1 MRSRVRDVA
10 VVSPQKRAAH
20 SVRPSIP
27 EVSVIVASGGPSYW
41 AALGLLDDAMALRPR
56 QGWWGECIWIGM
68 CGTMV
73 FVEMRGIG
81 TENGDVGGR
90 EEEGEEDA
98 EDDEEEEE
106 AVERAVEDDGEGQR
120 RDKRGRGHESE
131 GDRAAHLR
139 TEARFPSPS
148 ITRPNKES
156 AKLTQ
161 IKRQSALRNKIQ

>member
-1 MRSRVRDVA
+1 
-10 VVSPQKRAAH
+10 
-20 SVRPSIP
+20 
-27 EVSVIVASGGPSYW
+27 
-41 AALGLLDDAMALRPR
+41 
-56 QGWWGECIWIGM
+56 
-68 CGTMV
+68 MV

-90 EEEGEEDA
+90 EEEGEEGA

-161 IKRQSALRNKIQ
+161 IKRRSMLRHKLQYSNVSPATPH